1 VTAVVQEGDGD
12 RGIPSLTKRK
22 GGSAGAI
29 KIIVVLGVLATVVA
43 IAAYLWLQSMKPS
56 QHRQREDKSVTESKL
71 PPLDRARLSAALD
84 ESPPLPAQPQPK
96 HGVAEGADRR
106 SMSQS
111 AAEAEA
117 ADLVAR
123 RQRAP
128 LMIVYK
134 NKGVESAGAA
144 ASNDADAA
152 LDRLVA
158 SAQAAAG
165 SSAGGGESAL
175 GAALNAT
182 TTTDAVATRLRDPS
196 MTLTRGTTARCALNT
211 AIDSTVP
218 GFVSCTLIED
228 VFSTDGRFVLLERGS
243 LMVGEYDSAKV
254 KQGMARV
261 FVLWQRIET
270 RNGVV
275 VDVNSPATDGLG
287 RGGVGGHVDTHFWSR
302 FGSGIVLSLVDDA
315 SAYAGAGGSAAANTS
330 QSARDAASIAVEN
343 SVNIPPTLT
352 VQQGALVTVFLARD
366 LFFGDVYGKQ
376 LARD

>member
-1 VTAVVQEGDGD
+1 MSVVEQDGDGD
-12 RGIPSLTKRK
+12 RGIPSLTKRS

-29 KIIVVLGVLATVVA
+29 KIIAVLGLLATVVA
-43 IAAYLWLQSMKPS
+43 IAAYFWLQSMKPS
-56 QHRQREDKSVTESKL
+56 QHREREDKSITESKL

-84 ESPPLPAQPQPK
+84 DSPPLPEQPPPK
-96 HGVAEGADRR
+96 RGKAKTDERG
-106 SMSQS
+106 SMGQS
-111 AAEAEA
+111 AADAEA
-117 ADLVAR
+117 ADLAAR

-128 LMIVYK
+128 LMVAYK
-134 NKGVESAGAA
+134 AQDGVAAGSAA
-144 ASNDADAA
+144 NDDANAA

-165 SSAGGGESAL
+165 VPTDGGESSL
-175 GAALNAT
+175 GAALRAT
-182 TTTDAVATRLRDPS
+182 TTTDAMATRLRDPS

-218 GFVSCTLIED
+218 GFVSCTLIDD

-243 LMVGEYDSAKV
+243 QMVGEYDSAKV

-261 FVLWQRIET
+261 FVLWQRVET

-287 RGGVGGHVDTHFWSR
+287 RGGVGGRVDSHFWTR
-302 FGSGIVLSLVDDA
+302 FGAGIVLSLVDDA
-315 SAYAGAGGSAAANTS
+315 AAYAGAGGSAAANSS
-330 QSARDAASIAVEN
+330 QTARDAASIAVEN

-366 LFFGDVYGKQ
+366 LYFGDVYGKQ
-376 LARD
+376 FARD